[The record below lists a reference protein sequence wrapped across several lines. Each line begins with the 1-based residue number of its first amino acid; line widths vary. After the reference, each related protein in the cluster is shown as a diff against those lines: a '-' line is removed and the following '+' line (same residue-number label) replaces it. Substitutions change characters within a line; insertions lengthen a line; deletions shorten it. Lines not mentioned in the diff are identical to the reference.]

1 MDNIKSEG
9 LTKTSLFE
17 QVDTINEPVNEI
29 EDEPN
34 NEKEMNEMLENC
46 TKILNLNFTFRNK
59 MDKFVFDRLPITPED
74 KIRILNEILQE
85 NADNLKNKSI

>member
-17 QVDTINEPVNEI
+17 QIDTINEPVNEI
-29 EDEPN
+29 EEEPN

-85 NADNLKNKSI
+85 NADNIKNKSI

>member
-1 MDNIKSEG
+1 MDNKQI
-9 LTKTSLFE
+9 
-17 QVDTINEPVNEI
+17 DTINEPVNEI
-29 EDEPN
+29 EEEPN

>member
-17 QVDTINEPVNEI
+17 QIDTINEPVNEI
-29 EDEPN
+29 EEEPN

>member
-1 MDNIKSEG
+1 MDNK
-9 LTKTSLFE
+9 
-17 QVDTINEPVNEI
+17 QINNDELNIPVE
-29 EDEPN
+29 EEEPN

>member
-1 MDNIKSEG
+1 MDK
-9 LTKTSLFE
+9 E
-17 QVDTINEPVNEI
+17 QIDTINEPIETI

-85 NADNLKNKSI
+85 NADNIKNKSI

>member
-1 MDNIKSEG
+1 MDNKQI
-9 LTKTSLFE
+9 E
-17 QVDTINEPVNEI
+17 QEELNIPVEPI

-85 NADNLKNKSI
+85 NADNLKK

>member
-1 MDNIKSEG
+1 MDNNKTEE
-9 LTKTSLFE
+9 LPKTSL
-17 QVDTINEPVNEI
+17 I
-29 EDEPN
+29 EDIDYNDELN

-46 TKILNLNFTFRNK
+46 TKILNVNFTFRNK

-85 NADNLKNKSI
+85 NADNIKNKSI

>member
-1 MDNIKSEG
+1 MDNNKTEE
-9 LTKTSLFE
+9 LPKTSL
-17 QVDTINEPVNEI
+17 I
-29 EDEPN
+29 EDIDYNDELN

-46 TKILNLNFTFRNK
+46 TKILNLNFIFRNK

-85 NADNLKNKSI
+85 NADNIKNKSV

>member
-1 MDNIKSEG
+1 MDNNQI
-9 LTKTSLFE
+9 
-17 QVDTINEPVNEI
+17 DTINEPVKEI

-34 NEKEMNEMLENC
+34 NEKEMDEMLENC
-46 TKILNLNFTFRNK
+46 TKILNVNFTFRNK

>member
-1 MDNIKSEG
+1 MDNKQI
-9 LTKTSLFE
+9 
-17 QVDTINEPVNEI
+17 DTINEPVNEI
-29 EDEPN
+29 EEEPN

-74 KIRILNEILQE
+74 KIIILNEILQE